1 MDTAEANIELG
12 FAVDLRDYGI
22 GAQILADLGLTTIR
36 IMTNN
41 PKKIVALEGYGLR
54 VTGREHIEVDP
65 QDDNVCY
72 LRTKKDKMGHLLV
85 HEDLFGQEEG
95 VEG

>member
-1 MDTAEANIELG
+1 
-12 FAVDLRDYGI
+12 
-22 GAQILADLGLTTIR
+22 
-36 IMTNN
+36 MTNN

-65 QDDNVCY
+65 QDDNVSY
-72 LRTKKDKMGHLLV
+72 LRTKKDKMGHLLE
-85 HEDLFGQEEG
+85 HEDLFGREEG

>member
-1 MDTAEANIELG
+1 
-12 FAVDLRDYGI
+12 
-22 GAQILADLGLTTIR
+22 
-36 IMTNN
+36 MTNN

-65 QDDNVCY
+65 GDDNVCY
-72 LRTKKDKMGHLLV
+72 LRTKKDKMGHLLE
-85 HEDLFGQEEG
+85 HEDLFGGEEG